1 MTPDIMQNRVTTTW
15 LQEFGYPVNFAGLN
29 QAVNER
35 SRERLGREL
44 DIHAKRLADR
54 AQMSR
59 AVVGRAGV
67 IR

>member
-1 MTPDIMQNRVTTTW
+1 VTLRDAFPTRVIDTW
-15 LQEFGYPVNFAGLN
+15 LQEFGYATLAA
-29 QAVNER
+29 AVTER
-35 SRERLGREL
+35 PERIRREL